1 MTVVKSNRRQAGLGH
16 PSDDQA
22 ATPPAPGGGTDGGG
36 VAFSLEGVSVS
47 FPGSSANHPALDDVS
62 LRCRDGEFLVLVGRS
77 GSGKT
82 TILNVLSGL
91 LEPDA
96 GEVSILG
103 GRPRAARPRMGFMF
117 ARDALM
123 PWRTARRNVELGL
136 EILGRSGGERREAAT
151 SMLERVGLGHAVNR
165 LPWQLSQ
172 GMRQRVA
179 LARTWVRQPKLLLM
193 DEPFSALDAQTRRES
208 QQVFLETW
216 AGTSAS
222 VVLVTH
228 DLTEALLLADRL
240 VLLSAGRILRE
251 VEIPFERPR
260 DLDQLVVSQ
269 EFRDLERELW
279 ELLR

>member
-1 MTVVKSNRRQAGLGH
+1 MTDRDAEVRA
-16 PSDDQA
+16 
-22 ATPPAPGGGTDGGG
+22 
-36 VAFSLEGVSVS
+36 AFSLDHVTVD
-47 FPGSSANHPALDDVS
+47 FPGSSASHPALDDVS
-62 LRCRDGEFLVLVGRS
+62 LECRDGEFLVLVGRS

-82 TILNVLSGL
+82 TILNILSGL
-91 LEPDA
+91 LQP
-96 GEVSILG
+96 GSGTLSVLG
-103 GRPRAARPRMGFMF
+103 GTPKEARPHMGFMF

-123 PWRTARRNVELGL
+123 PWRTARRNVELGM
-136 EILGRSGGERREAAT
+136 EILGRPRAERRQAAT
-151 SMLERVGLGHAVNR
+151 AMLERVGLGHATDR

-179 LARTWVRQPKLLLM
+179 LARTWVRQPDLLLM

-216 AGTSAS
+216 ADSNAS

-240 VLLSAGRILRE
+240 VLLSAGKILRE
-251 VEIPFERPR
+251 VTIPFERPR
-260 DLDQLVVSQ
+260 DLDELVVSQ

>member
-1 MTVVKSNRRQAGLGH
+1 M
-16 PSDDQA
+16 SDSESA
-22 ATPPAPGGGTDGGG
+22 SPPAPAAGTDNSGL
-36 VAFSLEGVSVS
+36 AFSLDHITVRFAGA
-47 FPGSSANHPALDDVS
+47 SADQPALDDVS

-91 LEPDA
+91 LDPDE

-103 GRPRAARPRMGFMF
+103 GPPRDARSRMGFMF

-136 EILGRSGGERREAAT
+136 EILGRPRAQRRDAAVAI
-151 SMLERVGLGHAVNR
+151 LKRVGLGHAVNR

-172 GMRQRVA
+172 GKRQRVA
-179 LARTWVRQPKLLLM
+179 LARTWVREPELLLM

-240 VLLSAGRILRE
+240 VLLSGGKILRE
-251 VEIPFERPR
+251 VDIPFERPR